1 MDFAA
6 AVGLRVLCCGRLSL
20 CLLSKFVVF
29 VFVADRVPVLRIKKP
44 VAQQVLQ
51 PSPRTPNFNVEVV
64 GPREYTG
71 HGEYKP
77 VSAMAH
83 VEALSTLKLGGAGG
97 LARTQTLFMNR
108 LLYSQHRNPF
118 NINKSRFLIEITKR
132 FVYFPDYLSRPR
144 TQIYQK
150 SG

>member
-20 CLLSKFVVF
+20 FLLSKFVVF
-29 VFVADRVPVLRIKKP
+29 VFVADRVPVLGIKKP
-44 VAQQVLQ
+44 VAQNVLQ

-71 HGEYKP
+71 QGEYKP

-83 VEALSTLKLGGAGG
+83 VEALSTLKFGGAGG
-97 LARTQTLFMNR
+97 LARSRSFFMNR
-108 LLYSQHRNPF
+108 L
-118 NINKSRFLIEITKR
+118 
-132 FVYFPDYLSRPR
+132 
-144 TQIYQK
+144 
-150 SG
+150 